1 MVVEQTCV
9 SIFTIVKVLKLSYF
23 VGETLNLPNM
33 YTVHVAL
40 SISLGVLLYFKK
52 MYSWPRNLVT
62 PQNKIVHGQNL
73 LN

>member
-9 SIFTIVKVLKLSYF
+9 SIFTIVKVLKLNYF

-40 SISLGVLLYFKK
+40 SISLGVLLYF
-52 MYSWPRNLVT
+52 
-62 PQNKIVHGQNL
+62 
-73 LN
+73 